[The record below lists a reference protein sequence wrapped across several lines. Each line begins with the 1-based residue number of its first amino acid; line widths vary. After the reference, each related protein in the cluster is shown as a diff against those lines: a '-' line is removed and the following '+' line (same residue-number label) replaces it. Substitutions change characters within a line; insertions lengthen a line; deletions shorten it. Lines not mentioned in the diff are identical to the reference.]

1 MYNISGLAYGHEP
14 KAILNYEEGKK
25 KKVTNMVYHYESFP
39 FAGIG

>member
-14 KAILNYEEGKK
+14 KAILNYEQGK
-25 KKVTNMVYHYESFP
+25 KKVTNMVYHYESSP